1 MKYKVCIP
9 TAGIG
14 SRLGN
19 LKKNL
24 NKSLLNVGGK
34 PVISHIIEKFGTS
47 TEFVIPIGFGGEAV
61 TEFINLAYPK
71 LNVNFI
77 KIDKFQGEGSG
88 LGYTLS
94 KSKEFLQE
102 PFYFISCDTLIKN
115 SIPEY
120 NYNWVGFSKKDNF
133 KEYRTLNLDN
143 QRVVGINEKNISSK
157 SNNAYIGLAFIK
169 DYEIFWESLKENNN
183 EFIEQG
189 EVCGL
194 KNLISKNLLSLE
206 FDWYDTGTPNEL
218 KRSKEAFRK
227 DNSKNI

>member
-14 SRLGN
+14 SRLGY

-24 NKSLLNVGGK
+24 NKSLVNVGGK
-34 PVISHIIEKFGTS
+34 PVISHIIEKFGTNA
-47 TEFVIPIGFGGEAV
+47 EFVIPIGFGGEAV

-71 LNVNFI
+71 LNVIFI

-94 KSKEFLQE
+94 KSKKFLQS

-120 NYNWVGFSKKDNF
+120 NYNWVGFSKRDNS
-133 KEYRTLNLDN
+133 KEYRTLNIDN
-143 QRVVGINEKNISSK
+143 QRVVGINEKNIYSQ
-157 SNNAYIGLAFIK
+157 SNKAYIGLAFIM
-169 DYEIFWESLKENNN
+169 
-183 EFIEQG
+183 
-189 EVCGL
+189 
-194 KNLISKNLLSLE
+194 
-206 FDWYDTGTPNEL
+206 
-218 KRSKEAFRK
+218 
-227 DNSKNI
+227 